1 MLQYLTL
8 MIYTWAIILAQ
19 LSVKKVNFK
28 HKVENVGFL
37 PKKWPKTLK
46 TAISRANL

>member
-8 MIYTWAIILAQ
+8 MIYTWAIMFAF
-19 LSVKKVNFK
+19 KKVNFK

-46 TAISRANL
+46 TAISRVNL